1 MVRSLMAGLGPG
13 LVIYV
18 CLSSPGFSKQ
28 YFSISGVRFGRV
40 SSVTEAKFSPTLS
53 FWAQWSPCSL
63 ACGENLS
70 AIYLRHIFTNLT
82 LYYLAYKFFTVS
94 NLAYSLRLAQPY
106 LFYLLFSSLFYLQ
119 PSFLPSFNS
128 SLLPSFLGWH
138 AHQPFLL
145 LSLRISSNSTSIV
158 DISLRE
164 IIVEYKVHC
173 MNSSAN
179 NLRIHWL
186 MQGLGHLRQNPLKVL
201 PLNGSKSMLAFSQSW
216 LLSWWEKNAG
226 LAAHQRLPGYCQN
239 ISQVSDFAKL

>member
-28 YFSISGVRFGRV
+28 YFSIWGVRFGRV

-53 FWAQWSPCSL
+53 FWAQWSPYSS
-63 ACGENLS
+63 ACGENFS

-82 LYYLAYKFFTVS
+82 LYYFAYKFFTVS

-119 PSFLPSFNS
+119 PSFLPSF
-128 SLLPSFLGWH
+128 LGWH
-138 AHQPFLL
+138 AHQPLLL
-145 LSLRISSNSTSIV
+145 LSLRISSNSTSVV
-158 DISLRE
+158 DILLRE

-201 PLNGSKSMLAFSQSW
+201 SLNGSKSMLAFSQSW
-216 LLSWWEKNAG
+216 LLLWWENNAG
-226 LAAHQRLPGYCQN
+226 LTAHQRLPGYRQN